1 MLEMKSNCESCKA
14 GLECSSP
21 DVFICSYECTWC
33 RDCAENKFEYVC
45 PNCGGNLAQR
55 PARLEST
62 ADQE

>member
-45 PNCGGNLAQR
+45 PNCGCNLAQR